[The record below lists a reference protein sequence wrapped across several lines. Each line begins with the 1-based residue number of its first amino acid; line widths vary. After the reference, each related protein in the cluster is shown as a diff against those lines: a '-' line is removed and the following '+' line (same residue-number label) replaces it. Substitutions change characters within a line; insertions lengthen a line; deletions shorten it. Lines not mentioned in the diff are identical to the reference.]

1 MHSICING
9 GKSKVA
15 YEVLAQLAIK
25 GLLNERKKALSK
37 FAQGFE
43 LFQFVLD
50 Y

>member
-25 GLLNERKKALSK
+25 GLLNTKKALSK

>member
-25 GLLNERKKALSK
+25 GLLNTKKALSK
-37 FAQGFE
+37 FAQGF
-43 LFQFVLD
+43 FRIQKTFD
-50 Y
+50 C